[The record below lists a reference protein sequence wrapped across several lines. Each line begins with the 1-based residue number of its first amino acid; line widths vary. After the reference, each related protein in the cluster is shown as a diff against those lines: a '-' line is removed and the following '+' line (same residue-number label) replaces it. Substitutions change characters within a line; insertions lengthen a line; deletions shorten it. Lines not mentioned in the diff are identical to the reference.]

1 MPKLFPCYAISGPP
15 KWPKIAKNRHF
26 WAFFTILPFTYNIV
40 NIYLLILLE
49 RLKTHIWAF
58 TRLSMFI
65 FEVTATILMNFQKK
79 STSKFGFYYNPPPPK
94 MTVFQLLSLNHHIL
108 VNMLEKIKRL
118 INCVIL
124 GQFLLFWGVFGD

>member
-1 MPKLFPCYAISGPP
+1 MPKLFPCYAISGPR

-26 WAFFTILPFTYNIV
+26 WPFFTILPFTYNIV

-79 STSKFGFYYNPPPPK
+79 ILQNLDFTTTPPPQ
-94 MTVFQLLSLNHHIL
+94 MTFFQLLSLNYHIL

-124 GQFLLFWGVFGD
+124 DQFLLFWGVFGD